1 MKRED
6 RLYGCGCK
14 GGNATVAP
22 ATTTTTTAQPTN
34 ATVPVVQLT
43 VNS

>member
-22 ATTTTTTAQPTN
+22 ATTTTAQPTN